1 MSPRRSRRL
10 AGLSPEVLDDMPVKS
25 MNVQKEL
32 VTAGFFGTLF
42 SIVVLSGAVVFA
54 LWK

>member
-25 MNVQKEL
+25 LNVQKEL
-32 VTAGFFGTLF
+32 ATAGFFGT
-42 SIVVLSGAVVFA
+42 IVSVVIFSGALVFT